1 MTFYERFEDTKRVSI
16 SRKSKKDTQSM
27 VKRNNKMGENN
38 NGQQNIFC
46 VEDIITR
53 VICYC
58 LPLDTKCGAVTQTS

>member
-1 MTFYERFEDTKRVSI
+1 
-16 SRKSKKDTQSM
+16 M

-58 LPLDTKCGAVTQTS
+58 LPLDTKCGAVKQTS

>member
-1 MTFYERFEDTKRVSI
+1 
-16 SRKSKKDTQSM
+16 M

-58 LPLDTKCGAVTQTS
+58 LPLDTKCGAVTQTSEAVLRWRSMQIKCYNDIKFINK